1 MPKYVIKIYTGKDV
15 ISMQTIKA
23 LKEALKDK
31 KDYQIK
37 IIDVLKNPEMA
48 EKDNVIVTPTTIKE
62 LPLPIKRLIGQL
74 STKKVLM
81 GFEVVK

>member
-15 ISMQTIKA
+15 ISMQTIRA

-48 EKDNVIVTPTTIKE
+48 EKDNVMVTPTTIKE

-81 GFEVVK
+81 GFDVVK

>member
-1 MPKYVIKIYTGKDV
+1 MPKYIIKIYTGKDV
-15 ISMQTIKA
+15 VSMQTIKA

-31 KDYQIK
+31 KDYKIR
-37 IIDVLKNPEMA
+37 IIDVVKNPEMA

-62 LPLPIKRLIGQL
+62 LPLPIKRFMGQL

-81 GFEVVK
+81 GFDIVK